1 MCLHPWRSF
10 SLWAYLWRR
19 SAKRSAWAKPY
30 IPVSG
35 LLAEVSM
42 ACALKLKSPRSV
54 TRRLSEKFGKLWLG
68 AEVLLFVLVGAA
80 VDVRYTLKAGPMA
93 VAMIFLALC
102 PRAVGVLLCLVR
114 TPLESEGAAVLR
126 HRLSAQ
132 GHGAGRHRLC
142 PSGYGSALR
151 RHRSVH
157 GGAGHPHHRPP
168 GGPGHGCGLR
178 PAAEQVPLTG
188 HSDK

>member
-19 SAKRSAWAKPY
+19 SAKRSAWSKPY

-35 LLAEVSM
+35 LLAVVSM

-80 VDVRYTLKAGPMA
+80 VDVRYTLKAG
-93 VAMIFLALC
+93 AMIFLALC
-102 PRAVGVLLCLVR
+102 LRAVGVLLCLVR
-114 TPLESEGAAVLR
+114 TPLDRKERLFCVIAYLPKATVQAAIGSVP
-126 HRLSAQ
+126 LSM
-132 GHGAGRHRLC
+132 G
-142 PSGYGSALR
+142 PVLR